1 MTRRDTLKDSRVPRF
16 FFPSE
21 VGVVLLAER
30 YEGFVRIPSRSVLGH
45 LEKSSLT
52 GEKLID
58 LDNCGLES
66 CFPSY
71 IFSAEK

>member
-1 MTRRDTLKDSRVPRF
+1 MTRRDTFKDSRVPRF

-21 VGVVLLAER
+21 VGVVHLAER
-30 YEGFVRIPSRSVLGH
+30 HEGFVRIPSRSVLGH

-66 CFPSY
+66 CFQSY